1 MDTKVLVVDDD
12 MPIHFLLKNL
22 LKDDFTVL
30 NAHNVREAKEA
41 LTEHQISLILS
52 DIHMPEITG
61 LEFLESLRKQ
71 ERYNQIPFLIMTNLP
86 TVEKEQ
92 KAFDLG
98 AEDFIKK
105 DLLINNKDKVLH
117 IIRTKIETNSNFSST
132 D

>member
-12 MPIHFLLKNL
+12 MPIHLMLQKL

-71 ERYNQIPFLIMTNLP
+71 EQFNQIPFLIMTNLP